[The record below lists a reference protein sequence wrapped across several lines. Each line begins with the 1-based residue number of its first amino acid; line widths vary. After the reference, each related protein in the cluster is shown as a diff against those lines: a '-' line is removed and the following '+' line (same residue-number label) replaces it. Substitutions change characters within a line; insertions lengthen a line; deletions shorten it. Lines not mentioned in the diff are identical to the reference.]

1 MIMNEH
7 IITCNLKVDQ
17 SAHLELRADL
27 TLVVT
32 LVLGGHRPAEYR
44 IQNTE
49 YRIQNTEYRIQ

>member
-1 MIMNEH
+1 MIMKEH

-44 IQNTE
+44 IQ
-49 YRIQNTEYRIQ
+49 